1 MTFRRAE
8 EGQGRPEATTGR
20 IKRRLALALITI
32 IGGSAVLL
40 GLSLGFGATPATA
53 HSVVEEAAQLPS
65 RNHSTTRIFIVT
77 SPTAPAK
84 PTGPTA
90 PTKPSDNSVT
100 VDVGGKPS
108 QSISILLM
116 ITVLSVAPS
125 VLLMVTSFTKIFVVL
140 SLTRNAL
147 GLSNVP
153 PNQVLAGLSLFLSLF
168 IMGPILEAVNK
179 SGIQP
184 YLNGTKD
191 RALAWKDGTAP
202 LREFMLAHTR
212 PQEIALMLRA
222 GHLPNPTDKSQIE
235 LTTMIPAFVL
245 SELRAAMIIGF
256 VVYVPFVI
264 IDLVVS
270 SSLMSLGM
278 MMLPPVSIALPF
290 KLLLFVLVDGWGLII
305 TNLVQSYR
313 TG

>member
-1 MTFRRAE
+1 MTFRRAG

-20 IKRRLALALITI
+20 HRHRFSRGLMLALVTVL
-32 IGGSAVLL
+32 GGSAILL
-40 GLSLGFGATPATA
+40 GVSLGFGTSSASALTPVAHVDTSA
-53 HSVVEEAAQLPS
+53 HSV
-65 RNHSTTRIFIVT
+65 TRIFIVT
-77 SPTAPAK
+77 SPTAPAQ
-84 PTGPTA
+84 PTA
-90 PTKPSDNSVT
+90 PWAPSTGSVT

-168 IMGPILEAVNK
+168 IMGPVLEAVNK

-191 RALAWKDGTAP
+191 RALAWKDGSAP
-202 LREFMLAHTR
+202 LRDFMMAHTR

-222 GHLPNPTDKSQIE
+222 GHLPNPTDKAQLE
-235 LTTMIPAFVL
+235 LTTIIPAFVL